1 MGGKEGEVV
10 NDYSRCREREK
21 QRKRET
27 VNWEEKVGGKEGDCN
42 VERRGRGCELLQQ
55 VQRESDRE
63 KGRL

>member
-27 VNWEEKVGGKEGDCN
+27 VNWEEKVGGKEGDCG
-42 VERRGRGCELLQQ
+42 VERRERDL
-55 VQRESDRE
+55 
-63 KGRL
+63 